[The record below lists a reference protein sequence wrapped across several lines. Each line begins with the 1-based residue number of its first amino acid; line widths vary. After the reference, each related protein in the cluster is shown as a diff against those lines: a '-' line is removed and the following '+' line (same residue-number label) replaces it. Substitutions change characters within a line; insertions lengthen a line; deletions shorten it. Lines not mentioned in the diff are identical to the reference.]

1 MILEGITLEEAEEI
15 INNNKKNMI
24 TADTAHVF
32 AMKARD
38 GEDSIVGQ
46 FLSKLDAQIQERS
59 RQGMFWMYV
68 DYAQDD
74 IFSSASLME
83 IELAKMR
90 LKHLGYSVREY
101 CTGTWG
107 IAW

>member
-1 MILEGITLEEAEEI
+1 
-15 INNNKKNMI
+15 MI

-46 FLSKLDAQIQERS
+46 FLSKLDAKIQERS
-59 RQGMFWMYV
+59 RQGMFWMYMNC
-68 DYAQDD
+68 DNDEFMGEFIHGA
-74 IFSSASLME
+74 SSAE
-83 IELAKMR
+83 VELVKMK
-90 LKHLGYSVREY
+90 LKHLGYAVVEY
-101 CTGTWG
+101 TRGTWG

>member
-1 MILEGITLEEAEEI
+1 
-15 INNNKKNMI
+15 MI

-46 FLSKLDAQIQERS
+46 FLSKLDAKIQERS

-68 DYAQDD
+68 DYAKDE
-74 IFSSASLME
+74 IFSNASLAE
-83 IELAKMR
+83 IELAKMK
-90 LKHLGYSVREY
+90 LKQLGYSVAEY

>member
-1 MILEGITLEEAEEI
+1 
-15 INNNKKNMI
+15 MI
-24 TADTAHVF
+24 TAEIAHVF

-59 RQGMFWMYV
+59 RQGMFWLYV
-68 DYAQDD
+68 NYENDEFMHNA
-74 IFSSASLME
+74 SSAE
-83 IELAKMR
+83 VKLAKMK
-90 LKHLGYSVREY
+90 LQHLGYAVVEY
-101 CTGTWG
+101 TQGAWE

>member
-1 MILEGITLEEAEEI
+1 
-15 INNNKKNMI
+15 MI
-24 TADTAHVF
+24 TAETAHVF

-59 RQGMFWMYV
+59 RQGMFWLYV
-68 DYAQDD
+68 NYEMDE
-74 IFSSASLME
+74 FMHNASRAE
-83 IELAKMR
+83 VELVKMK
-90 LKHLGYSVREY
+90 LQHLGYAVVEY
-101 CTGTWG
+101 TPGTWV

>member
-1 MILEGITLEEAEEI
+1 
-15 INNNKKNMI
+15 MI

-46 FLSKLDAQIQERS
+46 FLSKLDVKIQERS

-68 DYAQDD
+68 DYTKDE
-74 IFSSASLME
+74 IFSNASLAE
-83 IELAKMR
+83 IELAKIK
-90 LKHLGYSVREY
+90 LKNLGYAVTEY

>member
-1 MILEGITLEEAEEI
+1 
-15 INNNKKNMI
+15 MI
-24 TADTAHVF
+24 TADTAHTF
-32 AMKARD
+32 AVRARN

-46 FLSKLDAQIQERS
+46 FLTKLAAQIHERS

-68 DYAQDD
+68 DYIKDE
-74 IFSSASLME
+74 IFCNASLVE
-83 IELAKMR
+83 IELAKMK
-90 LKHLGYSVREY
+90 LKNLGYSVTEY

>member
-1 MILEGITLEEAEEI
+1 
-15 INNNKKNMI
+15 MI
-24 TADTAHVF
+24 TADTAHTLAVRT
-32 AMKARD
+32 RD

-46 FLSKLDAQIQERS
+46 FLSKIDAKIQERS

-68 DYAQDD
+68 DYTKDE
-74 IFSSASLME
+74 IFSNASLAE
-83 IELAKMR
+83 IELAKMK
-90 LKHLGYSVREY
+90 LKHLGYAVTEY